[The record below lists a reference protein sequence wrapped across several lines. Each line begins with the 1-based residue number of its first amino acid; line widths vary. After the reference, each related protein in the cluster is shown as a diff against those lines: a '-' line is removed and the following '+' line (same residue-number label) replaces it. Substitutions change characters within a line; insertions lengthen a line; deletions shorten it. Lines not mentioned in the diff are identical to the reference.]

1 MRDDIRVTM
10 ATAMILILGLST
22 PGWSAGPSKFD
33 AGNKGTS
40 ALGQLEDMAGQK
52 VDTSSPGVSTIDT
65 YKKKITLPQK
75 AAPKPKVN
83 QNAAMN
89 AMVTGMVMG
98 SLLEAVFSDN
108 SQQRAYEEA
117 ARAMAE
123 AEQKRIAEEQ
133 RKQRIASAGKLRSF
147 WDGRDE
153 EMSESLGDVFSVPG
167 QGQGTA
173 FFGIQSNPN
182 VKPSDLSG
190 GQDDTGAVALQGPN
204 AKPTI
209 LGTGAPDVM
218 APSMT
223 LPSES
228 FTTETSSLQ
237 DRIIKSGSEFA
248 QDIAQDAVKDIA
260 KDLIKSALPTSAH
273 NAELMVEYVDKM
285 NEFTKNLFKAI
296 EAQRL
301 VGTLANGGP
310 GDYQAIMD
318 DLDKVM
324 RQGTQLGLGESPFS
338 DAELKVGF
346 NLLNGKSVNA
356 SDVGEIM
363 TGKWKGFLSEE
374 LKDRLTEGWM

>member
-1 MRDDIRVTM
+1 
-10 ATAMILILGLST
+10 
-22 PGWSAGPSKFD
+22 
-33 AGNKGTS
+33 
-40 ALGQLEDMAGQK
+40 
-52 VDTSSPGVSTIDT
+52 
-65 YKKKITLPQK
+65 
-75 AAPKPKVN
+75 
-83 QNAAMN
+83 
-89 AMVTGMVMG
+89 
-98 SLLEAVFSDN
+98 
-108 SQQRAYEEA
+108 
-117 ARAMAE
+117 
-123 AEQKRIAEEQ
+123 
-133 RKQRIASAGKLRSF
+133 
-147 WDGRDE
+147 
-153 EMSESLGDVFSVPG
+153 
-167 QGQGTA
+167 
-173 FFGIQSNPN
+173 
-182 VKPSDLSG
+182 SG

>member
-1 MRDDIRVTM
+1 MRDDIRGKVVM
-10 ATAMILILGLST
+10 IMILILGLST
-22 PGWSAGPSKFD
+22 QVFCQETSKFD
-33 AGNKGTS
+33 SGNKGTS
-40 ALGQLEDMAGQK
+40 ALGQLEDIAGQK

-83 QNAAMN
+83 QTAAMN

-147 WDGRDE
+147 WDGRDQ

-167 QGQGTA
+167 QGQGTD
-173 FFGIQSNPN
+173 FFGIQSNPKA
-182 VKPSDLSG
+182 KPSNLSG
-190 GQDDTGAVALQGPN
+190 GQDDTDTVAISPS
-204 AKPTI
+204 AKPKI
-209 LGTGAPDVM
+209 LGTGARDVRAPYM
-218 APSMT
+218 A
-223 LPSES
+223 LPSEPL
-228 FTTETSSLQ
+228 TTDTSPIQ
-237 DRIIKSGSEFA
+237 DGIIKSGMEFA
-248 QDIAQDAVKDIA
+248 KDVAKDTAKDIM
-260 KDLIKSALPTSAH
+260 KDLVKNALPTSAR
-273 NAELMVEYVDKM
+273 NAELMVEHVDKV
-285 NEFTKNLFKAI
+285 NEFTNNLFKAI
-296 EAQRL
+296 EPQRL

-318 DLDKVM
+318 DLDKVT
-324 RQGTQLGLGESPFS
+324 REGAQLGLGEAPFS
-338 DAELKVGF
+338 DTELKVGF
-346 NLLNGKSVNA
+346 NLLNGKPVNA

-363 TGKWKGFLSEE
+363 TDKWKGFLSGE